1 MKELF
6 DIRLHEAAEKE
17 YNQLDGSVLD
27 EVNKVMNELIFR
39 YGKDKMI
46 RMVKIIIEADY
57 SPCSPAHRSGSQARV
72 TLKKDASGF
81 PETSLIIFNP

>member
-27 EVNKVMNELIFR
+27 EVNKVNEGVNIPVWKRQMN
-39 YGKDKMI
+39 
-46 RMVKIIIEADY
+46 RMVKIIIGADY
-57 SPCSPAHRSGSQARV
+57 SPCSCLAWSPALLLTDPDARR
-72 TLKKDASGF
+72 
-81 PETSLIIFNP
+81 

>member
-27 EVNKVMNELIFR
+27 EVNKAMNELIFR
-39 YGKDKMI
+39 YGKDKMN

-57 SPCSPAHRSGSQARV
+57 SHLGDSLPF
-72 TLKKDASGF
+72 LKGAF
-81 PETSLIIFNP
+81 PNNLDCC